1 MAPASNQVG
10 GHVAVLAF
18 PFSTHAA
25 PLLNIVC
32 RLASAAPN
40 TLFSFFNTKQSN
52 SSILASNTSS
62 ILRNSNVRVCE
73 VADGVPEGYVFVGK
87 PQEDIELFMKAAP
100 DNFRRCLEASVAET
114 GRKVSCLVTDAFF
127 WFGAHMADDLGGLP
141 WVPFWTAGPASL
153 SAHVHT
159 DLIRNTTSMGGHD
172 GKETITV
179 VAGMS
184 KVRPQDLP
192 EGIIFGKLDS
202 LFSRMLHQMGLM
214 LPLAT
219 AVFINSFEELD
230 PVITN
235 DLKSKFKRYLN
246 VGPFDL
252 LESPAPAATTT
263 LQTGDVVVGDGCL
276 SWLDKQKAASVVYVS
291 FGSVTRPSPE
301 ELMALAEALEASRVP
316 FLWSLRNNL
325 KTPKLDEYIS
335 KAELNGMVVPWVP
348 QPQVLA
354 HGSVGAFVTHCGWN
368 SVLESVAGGVP
379 MICRP
384 FFGDQKLNARMVE
397 DEWKIGLKLE
407 HGVFTKNGML
417 KSLDIL
423 LSQKKGDI
431 MRDKINTFK
440 QLAQQAVEPKGSSTR
455 NFESLLEVISTAN

>member
-1 MAPASNQVG
+1 MAPVSNQVG

-32 RLASAAPN
+32 RLAAAAPS

-52 SSILASNTSS
+52 SSILAGNTSV
-62 ILRNSNVRVCE
+62 LRYSNVSVCE

-100 DNFRRCLEASVAET
+100 DNFRRCLEASVAES
-114 GRKVSCLVTDAFF
+114 GREVSCLVTDAFF
-127 WFGAHMADDLGGLP
+127 WFGAHMADDMGGVP

-159 DLIRNTTSMGGHD
+159 DLIRNTTGGGGHD
-172 GKETITV
+172 EKETITV
-179 VAGMS
+179 IAGMS

-192 EGIIFGKLDS
+192 EGIIFGNLES
-202 LFSRMLHQMGLM
+202 LFSRMLHQMGQM

-235 DLKSKFKRYLN
+235 DLKSKFKRFLN
-246 VGPFDL
+246 VGPLDL
-252 LESPAPAATTT
+252 LEPPASAATTT
-263 LQTGDVVVGDGCL
+263 PQTAEAVTGDGCL

-316 FLWSLRNNL
+316 FLWSLRDNL
-325 KTPKLDEYIS
+325 KNPQLDEFLR
-335 KAELNGMVVPWVP
+335 KGKLNGMVVPWAP

-379 MICRP
+379 LICRP

-397 DEWKIGLKLE
+397 DVWKIGLRLE
-407 HGVFTKNGML
+407 GGVFTKNGML
-417 KSLDIL
+417 KSLDML
-423 LSQKKGDI
+423 LSQDEGTK
-431 MRDKINTFK
+431 MRNKINTLK

-455 NFESLLEVISTAN
+455 NFESLLEMTTTN